1 MGDQKPV
8 SYLELRSK
16 LVRRSV
22 CATAASLALLFALP
36 VAAQAH
42 WAAIAVNPA
51 TGATGV
57 SYGYPSVDGAKR
69 RARRECGVGC
79 RIAARVHNAYAA
91 LVRRHD
97 GAFVAGAGESRSV
110 AFHRARERAHEQ
122 SARHIVW
129 VYSG

>member
-1 MGDQKPV
+1 MGDHKPV
-8 SYLELRSK
+8 SYLKLRSK
-16 LVRRSV
+16 LVHQSL

-42 WAAIAVNPA
+42 WGAIAVNPA

-69 RARRECGVGC
+69 RARHECGGGC

-91 LVRRHD
+91 LVRKHD
-97 GAFVAGAGESRSV
+97 GAFVAGVGETRSL
-110 AFHRARERAHEQ
+110 AFHKAHERAREH
-122 SARHIVW
+122 SARRIVW